1 MGCSGELDP
10 SLTPGSTLRVGPASC
25 LISTVELAWMVGVL
39 ENHPEGVSV
48 EELTSPLLY
57 HGVAQEQR

>member
-1 MGCSGELDP
+1 
-10 SLTPGSTLRVGPASC
+10 
-25 LISTVELAWMVGVL
+25 MVGVL